1 MTQHPWEQADWT
13 EARAQKRA
21 EDIAR
26 RHSPAQIRAG
36 ADESMDPY
44 ELCDLERAMEVHRD
58 NARAQLD
65 STKQSLGS
73 EFGIGIGL

>member
-1 MTQHPWEQADWT
+1 MTQPPWERADWI

-21 EDIAR
+21 EDIAS
-26 RHSPAQIRAG
+26 RHSPAQIRAR
-36 ADESMDPY
+36 ADESIDPY

-65 STKQSLGS
+65 TTIRSGGS